1 MGANS
6 SIRLLPLWNLGVSH
20 QTPTISAIASR
31 PLLVVSLLWGHFVL
45 LLKNKA
51 EPVHRIPEATLF
63 TSITLLMKLA
73 TNSLVDTHSETVADR
88 SRSIQ
93 RLSLDQVLLS
103 WVMLEFVAKTMSN
116 QIPIPISTL
125 SNLSPCTTSLI
136 RVPVGN
142 PLTWSI
148 WFNPSWIQRLR
159 ALYRS
164 EITWILVAGFKTRM
178 RWIFCS
184 HGIVLIPEQKLFS
197 TQTCHDLPLVSPQ
210 QGLPVDFFPT
220 CTFFLLTS
228 LL

>member
-1 MGANS
+1 M
-6 SIRLLPLWNLGVSH
+6 RLLPLWNLGVSH
-20 QTPTISAIASR
+20 QPPTISAIASR
-31 PLLVVSLLWGHFVL
+31 PLLVVSLFWGHFVL
-45 LLKNKA
+45 LLKHKA
-51 EPVHRIPEATLF
+51 QPVHRIPEATLF

-73 TNSLVDTHSETVADR
+73 TNSLVVTHSETVAER

-103 WVMLEFVAKTMSN
+103 WVMLEFVAKTMFN
-116 QIPIPISTL
+116 QIPIHISTL
-125 SNLSPCTTSLI
+125 SNLSPCTASLI
-136 RVPVGN
+136 GLWVHVGN

-148 WFNPSWIQRLR
+148 WFNQSWIQRLR
-159 ALYRS
+159 ARYRR
-164 EITWILVAGFKTRM
+164 EITCIWVAGFKTRM
-178 RWIFCS
+178 RWIFCT

-228 LL
+228 LLWRR